1 MRFFSYLYG
10 ANKKNLKNLQKVTA
24 MAKLAIKSDNQ
35 NQIMLFPPSLDELI
49 PSNHVVRIVSA
60 VIDRLDISE
69 ILSTYKGGGNSCF
82 DPRMMLKVL
91 IYAYLNN
98 IYSSR
103 KIERMLAEN
112 ICFMWLSGM
121 SRPDYRTI
129 NYFRGK
135 RLKTGI
141 DNIFTQVVELLHQEG
156 LLTLDVQYIDG
167 TKIESSSNK
176 YTFVWKKTVMKY
188 DERLKRKTLA
198 LIEQIE
204 KNHAIECE
212 DETSAGE
219 LTVEDFS
226 ERLERLSE
234 RIDESELSNQESK
247 DIRKTKEESLPKM
260 EEYREHLEIMGER
273 NSYSKTDH
281 DATFMKMKED
291 HMMNGQ
297 LKPGY
302 NVQIS
307 TENQFIT
314 HYGIYQRPTDTLTY
328 ITYQKA
334 FRDRYGR
341 FSDSNVA
348 DSGYGSEENYKFMTD
363 NGIAPYVKFNMFH
376 TEQKRKYKDN
386 PFLPQNLYYNREE
399 NYYVCPMGQHMDF
412 VRKEKRYTDSGFE
425 QTVSI
430 YRARRCH
437 GCPLRAKCHKAK
449 GNRTIEV
456 NHRLNAYKDMVRE
469 LLTSEEGLEH
479 RSRRPIEPEAV
490 FGQLKAN
497 GMFKRFRLKG
507 LSGTNV
513 EFGLKAIAHNLMKLS
528 NKVAFSDL
536 FAIIST
542 FLCAFWYVLTKSQNP
557 HGKIFKYVNNPEFCS

>member
-1 MRFFSYLYG
+1 
-10 ANKKNLKNLQKVTA
+10 

-60 VIDRLDISE
+60 VIDRLDISG
-69 ILSTYKGGGNSCF
+69 ILSTYRGGGNSCF

-98 IYSSR
+98 VYSSR

-141 DNIFTQVVELLHQEG
+141 DGVFTQVVELLHQEG
-156 LLTLDVQYIDG
+156 LVTLNVQYIDG
-167 TKIESSSNK
+167 SKVESSANK
-176 YTFVWKKTVMKY
+176 YTFVWRKSVEKY
-188 DERLKRKTLA
+188 DSKLKQKTDA
-198 LIEQIE
+198 LLKQIE
-204 KNHAIECE
+204 EKYAIECE
-212 DETSAGE
+212 EDTSAGE

-234 RIDESELSNQESK
+234 RIDESEISRQEARTIK
-247 DIRKTKEESLPKM
+247 KIKEESIPKM

-281 DATFMKMKED
+281 DATFMRMKED

-376 TEQKRKYKDN
+376 VEQKKKYSDN
-386 PFLPQNLYYNREE
+386 PFLPQNLYYNEKD
-399 NYYVCPMGQHMDF
+399 NYYVCPMGQ
-412 VRKEKRYTDSGFE
+412 
-425 QTVSI
+425 
-430 YRARRCH
+430 
-437 GCPLRAKCHKAK
+437 
-449 GNRTIEV
+449 
-456 NHRLNAYKDMVRE
+456 
-469 LLTSEEGLEH
+469 
-479 RSRRPIEPEAV
+479 
-490 FGQLKAN
+490 
-497 GMFKRFRLKG
+497 
-507 LSGTNV
+507 
-513 EFGLKAIAHNLMKLS
+513 
-528 NKVAFSDL
+528 
-536 FAIIST
+536 
-542 FLCAFWYVLTKSQNP
+542 P
-557 HGKIFKYVNNPEFCS
+557 HL

>member
-1 MRFFSYLYG
+1 
-10 ANKKNLKNLQKVTA
+10 

-98 IYSSR
+98 VYSSR

-141 DNIFTQVVELLHQEG
+141 DSVFTQVVELLHQEG
-156 LLTLDVQYIDG
+156 LVTLNVQYIDG
-167 TKIESSSNK
+167 TKVESSANK
-176 YTFVWKKTVMKY
+176 YTFVWKKSVEKF
-188 DERLKRKTLA
+188 DSRLKQKTDA
-198 LIEQIE
+198 LLKQIE
-204 KNHAIECE
+204 EKYAIECE
-212 DETSAGE
+212 EDTSAGE

-234 RIDESELSNQESK
+234 RIDESELSKQETWTVK
-247 DIRKTKEESLPKM
+247 KIKEESIPKM

-281 DATFMKMKED
+281 DATFMRMKED

-334 FRDRYGR
+334 FRDRYVR

-376 TEQKRKYKDN
+376 VEQKKKYRNN
-386 PFLPQNLYYNREE
+386 PFLPQNLYYNEKD

-412 VRKEKRYTDSGFE
+412 VREEKRYTESGFE

-430 YRARRCH
+430 YKARRCH

-456 NHRLNAYKDMVRE
+456 NHRLNAYKDMVRS
-469 LLTSEEGLEH
+469 LLTSEEGLMY

-507 LSGTNV
+507 LSGTGI
-513 EFGLKAIAHNLMKLS
+513 EFGLKAIAHNLKKLS
-528 NKVAFSDL
+528 ATIDFSL
-536 FAIIST
+536 FFEKFWM
-542 FLCAFWYVLTKSQNP
+542 FLRFIRCFAR
-557 HGKIFKYVNNPEFCS
+557 PESRFRNLRENLA

>member
-1 MRFFSYLYG
+1 
-10 ANKKNLKNLQKVTA
+10 

-69 ILSTYKGGGNSCF
+69 ILSTYRGGGNSCF
-82 DPRMMLKVL
+82 EPRMMLKVL

-141 DNIFTQVVELLHQEG
+141 DGIFTQVVELLHQEG
-156 LLTLDVQYIDG
+156 LLSLDVQYIDG
-167 TKIESSSNK
+167 TKIESSSNR
-176 YTFVWKKTVMKY
+176 YTFVWKKSVMKY

-204 KNHAIECE
+204 KNHALEFE

-226 ERLERLSE
+226 ERLERIGE
-234 RIDESELSNQESK
+234 KIDESELSRQESK
-247 DIRKTKEESLPKM
+247 DIKKMKEESLPKM
-260 EEYREHLEIMGER
+260 EQYREHLEIMGGR

-281 DATFMKMKED
+281 DATFMRMKED
-291 HMMNGQ
+291 HMKNGQ

-314 HYGIYQRPTDTLTY
+314 HYGIFQRPTDTLTY
-328 ITYQKA
+328 IAYQES

-341 FSDSNVA
+341 FSEINVA
-348 DSGYGSEENYKFMTD
+348 DSGYGSEENYKFMID
-363 NGIAPYVKFNMFH
+363 NGIVPYVKFNMFH
-376 TEQKRKYKDN
+376 VELKRKYRNN
-386 PFLPQNLYYNREE
+386 PFITQNLYYNKED

-412 VRKEKRYTDSGFE
+412 VREEKRHTDSGFE

-430 YRARRCH
+430 YRAKRCG
-437 GCPLRAKCHKAK
+437 GCPLRSKCHKSK
-449 GNRTIEV
+449 YNRTIEI
-456 NHRLNAYKDMVRE
+456 NHRLNAYKELVRK
-469 LLTSEEGLEH
+469 LLTSEEGVMH

-507 LSGTNV
+507 LSGTNI

-528 NKVAFSDL
+528 DKTVFSDL
-536 FAIIST
+536 FAKKWT
-542 FLCAFWYVLTKSQNP
+542 FLCAFWNLLMGYLKSYGKSSKILLPSNFAHKKRNCLTF
-557 HGKIFKYVNNPEFCS
+557 HC

>member
-1 MRFFSYLYG
+1 
-10 ANKKNLKNLQKVTA
+10 

-35 NQIMLFPPSLDELI
+35 NQMMIFPPSLDELI
-49 PSNHVVRIVSA
+49 PSNHIVRIVSA
-60 VIDRLDISE
+60 VIDRLDISG
-69 ILSTYKGGGNSCF
+69 ILSTYRGGGNSCF

-98 IYSSR
+98 VYSSR

-141 DNIFTQVVELLHQEG
+141 DSVFTQVVELLHQEG
-156 LLTLDVQYIDG
+156 LVTLNVQYVDG
-167 TKIESSSNK
+167 SKVESSANK
-176 YTFVWKKTVMKY
+176 YTFVWKKSVEKF
-188 DERLKRKTLA
+188 DSRLKQKTDA
-198 LIEQIE
+198 LLKQIE
-204 KNHAIECE
+204 ERHAIECE
-212 DETSAGE
+212 EDASAGE

-226 ERLERLSE
+226 ERLERLGE
-234 RIDESELSNQESK
+234 RIDESELSRQEAK
-247 DIRKTKEESLPKM
+247 DIRKIKQESIPKM

-273 NSYSKTDH
+273 SSYSKTDH
-281 DATFMKMKED
+281 DATFMRMKED

-314 HYGIYQRPTDTLTY
+314 HYGIFQRPTDTLTY
-328 ITYQKA
+328 IAYQKA

-341 FSDSNVA
+341 FSEANVA

-363 NGIAPYVKFNMFH
+363 NGIIPYVKFNMFH
-376 TEQKRKYKDN
+376 VEQKRKYRNN
-386 PFLPQNLYYNREE
+386 PFLPQNLFYNEKD

-412 VRKEKRYTDSGFE
+412 VREEKRYTESGFE

-430 YRARRCH
+430 YKAKICH

-456 NHRLNAYKDMVRE
+456 NHRLNAYKDMVRN
-469 LLTSEEGLEH
+469 LLTSEEGRMH
-479 RSRRPIEPEAV
+479 RSRRPIEPETV
-490 FGQLKAN
+490 FGHIKAN

-513 EFGLKAIAHNLMKLS
+513 EFGLKAIAHNLKKMSVTMDFSLFFGKLW
-528 NKVAFSDL
+528 
-536 FAIIST
+536 T
-542 FLCAFWYVLTKSQNP
+542 FLCFIRCFAQ
-557 HGKIFKYVNNPEFCS
+557 PESRFINLRENLA

>member
-1 MRFFSYLYG
+1 
-10 ANKKNLKNLQKVTA
+10 

-60 VIDRLDISE
+60 VIDRLDISG
-69 ILSTYKGGGNSCF
+69 ILSTYRGGGNSCF

-98 IYSSR
+98 VYSSR

-141 DNIFTQVVELLHQEG
+141 DSVFTQVVELLHQEG
-156 LLTLDVQYIDG
+156 LVTLNVQYIDG
-167 TKIESSSNK
+167 SKVESSANK
-176 YTFVWKKTVMKY
+176 YTFVWRKSVEKY
-188 DERLKRKTLA
+188 DSKLKQKTDA
-198 LIEQIE
+198 LLKQIE
-204 KNHAIECE
+204 EKYAIECE
-212 DETSAGE
+212 EDTSAGE

-234 RIDESELSNQESK
+234 KIDESEISRQEARTIK
-247 DIRKTKEESLPKM
+247 KIKEESIPKM

-281 DATFMKMKED
+281 DATFMRMKED

-376 TEQKRKYKDN
+376 VEQKKKYSNN
-386 PFLPQNLYYNREE
+386 PFLPQNLFYNEKD

-412 VRKEKRYTDSGFE
+412 VREEKRYTESGFE

-430 YRARRCH
+430 YMARRCH
-437 GCPLRAKCHKAK
+437 GCPLIAKCHKAK

-456 NHRLNAYKDMVRE
+456 NHRLNAYKDMVRS
-469 LLTSEEGLEH
+469 LLTSEEGLMH

-528 NKVAFSDL
+528 NKVAFSDI
-536 FAIIST
+536 FAKISA

-557 HGKIFKYVNNPEFCS
+557 HGKFFKYVNNPEFCS